1 MPVDALTWIKSS
13 QSRRSLITDKVNNG
27 NCLIKRLNLRGEII
41 SGLEVTS
48 SVRIAKEL
56 LIRHLAGTGN
66 FRRIREVADDIGA
79 FILEGIL
86 REHAQQYRFVPQA
99 SLCTATA
106 AEILSNLNMIREN
119 EVTDAYREKEDS
131 KTEQLGHL
139 IREYENRLQEQ
150 GLYDRC
156 MLLEAGLK
164 ILSDNPSYQAAE
176 PVGLLYTDRISVL
189 EEAFLKAYA
198 PKAIR
203 ISFEKPEKIPG
214 WHFYKSYGV
223 WNEAEYILEDMRTK
237 QIPFGWVR
245 IVYTSQ
251 DYEPALL
258 AAFGEREIPIQFTSG
273 RPVSGKDSIRM
284 LLSLIQWASDGYRYK
299 DLKSVLLNPLFQIPL
314 QNAEQEEGAGRKT
327 ADGLKEFLKGIDD
340 RIGWG
345 LDRYKKFLA
354 EAEKERGEHA
364 PLHTK
369 EYLEFLQDA
378 VNLFDAAG
386 EYVDAAALL
395 DSMTAFV
402 KKYTRRNED
411 NRIILPL
418 LEKESR
424 ELAFMLPLESLE
436 EALSLLKD
444 RLEKLSSED
453 KEDPGAVAACRLR
466 GLEILDR
473 PYIYVIG
480 LADRHYGSALIES
493 PVLNDLE
500 REKYLDLSIGNVS
513 LCRDKAARRLEEY
526 ESSLELSETEE
537 IHMGYCCFDTVKQEM
552 LSPSALFLNMLEK
565 HEAGI
570 EDLPMIE
577 YPRVIKDSTFVTD
590 DAVWGADDSDVSDD
604 SAQAAGEADK
614 SREKKE
620 SHKVGLRSRV
630 DKMHSENPDSDGTTE
645 LSLFFSPSSL
655 DNFLSCPAKYNYRR
669 IRWIPE
675 EDYSCPDSGVWLS
688 AADKG
693 SYFHLILQYYI
704 EQQFVGR
711 EGVTAEMDMDL
722 FAEVFRNATE
732 KILELVPIESPA
744 VAKQEQEAVRDAA
757 VRYLSELHQEFSDPS
772 NPWQVLACEKAFGRE
787 GEAGLRQ
794 DYAFI
799 PPADQ
804 DPFEDIIQDGDSVNS
819 DISGDIVQ
827 GGYAVNSGVPGDDP
841 AVCPV
846 LFHLTF
852 SGIIDRLD
860 GYTDQDGKRHY
871 RIVDYKT
878 GNAESFRKYKLE
890 NKKGYQTTQHAIY
903 QMYAGQSGS
912 VDLFE
917 YHFPFE
923 EEEGNR
929 RIRIREFS
937 DPLQGEDESV
947 LQELHNSFV
956 LGDFPPKPRTGGC
969 GFCNYSD
976 ICLTKIQR
984 LEE

>member
-48 SVRIAKEL
+48 TVRIAKEL
-56 LIRHLAGTGN
+56 LIRHLSGTGN
-66 FRRIREVADDIGA
+66 FRRIREVTDDIGA

-198 PKAIR
+198 PEAVR
-203 ISFEKPEKIPG
+203 ISFEKPEKI
-214 WHFYKSYGV
+214 
-223 WNEAEYILEDMRTK
+223 L
-237 QIPFGWVR
+237 
-245 IVYTSQ
+245 YTSQ

-258 AAFGEREIPIQFTSG
+258 AAFGEREIPIRFTSG

-327 ADGLKEFLKGIDD
+327 VDGLKEFLKGIDD

-345 LDRYKKFLA
+345 LERYKKFLA
-354 EAEKERGEHA
+354 ETEQEREDCA
-364 PLHTK
+364 PLHTE

-378 VNLFDAAG
+378 ANLFTWEG
-386 EYVDAAALL
+386 EKVDAAALL

-402 KKYTRRNED
+402 KKYSRSNED

-436 EALSLLKD
+436 EALSLLRD

-453 KEDPGAVAACRLR
+453 KEDPGAVAACRLS

-513 LCRDKAARRLEEY
+513 LCRDKAARRLKEY

-565 HEAGI
+565 HGAGI
-570 EDLPMIE
+570 EDLPLIE

-604 SAQAAGEADK
+604 SHVSDDSAQAAGEADK

-620 SHKVGLRSRV
+620 SHKVGDQFRDHMCIKELEVTRIIY
-630 DKMHSENPDSDGTTE
+630 HSAHEISG
-645 LSLFFSPSSL
+645 LL
-655 DNFLSCPAKYNYRR
+655 
-669 IRWIPE
+669 IME
-675 EDYSCPDSGVWLS
+675 ESEVEADSG
-688 AADKG
+688 
-693 SYFHLILQYYI
+693 
-704 EQQFVGR
+704 
-711 EGVTAEMDMDL
+711 
-722 FAEVFRNATE
+722 N
-732 KILELVPIESPA
+732 
-744 VAKQEQEAVRDAA
+744 
-757 VRYLSELHQEFSDPS
+757 
-772 NPWQVLACEKAFGRE
+772 
-787 GEAGLRQ
+787 
-794 DYAFI
+794 
-799 PPADQ
+799 
-804 DPFEDIIQDGDSVNS
+804 
-819 DISGDIVQ
+819 
-827 GGYAVNSGVPGDDP
+827 GY
-841 AVCPV
+841 
-846 LFHLTF
+846 
-852 SGIIDRLD
+852 
-860 GYTDQDGKRHY
+860 
-871 RIVDYKT
+871 
-878 GNAESFRKYKLE
+878 
-890 NKKGYQTTQHAIY
+890 
-903 QMYAGQSGS
+903 GS
-912 VDLFE
+912 VC
-917 YHFPFE
+917 
-923 EEEGNR
+923 R
-929 RIRIREFS
+929 
-937 DPLQGEDESV
+937 
-947 LQELHNSFV
+947 
-956 LGDFPPKPRTGGC
+956 
-969 GFCNYSD
+969 
-976 ICLTKIQR
+976 CLPECYR
-984 LEE
+984 